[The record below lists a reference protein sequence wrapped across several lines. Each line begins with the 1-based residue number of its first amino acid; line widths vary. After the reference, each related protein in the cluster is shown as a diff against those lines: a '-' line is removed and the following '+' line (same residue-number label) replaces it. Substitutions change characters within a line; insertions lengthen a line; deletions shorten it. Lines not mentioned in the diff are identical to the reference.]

1 MNPDTLNTV
10 AQTTATAMA
19 GGNLAFFLAWIGIFL
34 MVALAGIGSAIGTV
48 IGGSAS
54 VGAMKKRD
62 DIFANCMILSALPGT
77 QGLYGFGAFFI
88 LNGHINPEMNMLQAC
103 AILGAGLIMG
113 LVGLISAI
121 QQAKIVANGI
131 ESMGAGNDVFSKS
144 LILGVFPELYAIVA
158 FAACFLI
165 SGIIPGL
172 A

>member
-1 MNPDTLNTV
+1 MNTV
-10 AQTTATAMA
+10 AQPIVAAMA

-34 MVALAGIGSAIGTV
+34 MVALSGAGSAWGTV

-62 DIFANCMILSALPGT
+62 DIFPNYMILSALPGT

-88 LNGHINPEMNMLQAC
+88 LKAHITSSINMMQAC

-113 LVGLISAI
+113 VVGLISAY
-121 QQAKIVANGI
+121 QQSRIVANGI
-131 ESMGAGNDVFSKS
+131 ESLGSGNDVFSQT

-158 FAACFLI
+158 FATCFLI
-165 SGIIPGL
+165 SGAIPGL

>member
-1 MNPDTLNTV
+1 
-10 AQTTATAMA
+10 MA

-34 MVALAGIGSAIGTV
+34 MVALAGIGSAWGTV

-62 DIFANCMILSALPGT
+62 DIFPSCMILSALPST

-88 LNGHINPEMNMLQAC
+88 LNSHITPTINMLQAC

-113 LVGLISAI
+113 GVGLISAY
-121 QQAKIVANGI
+121 QQSRIVANGI
-131 ESMGAGNDVFSKS
+131 ESLGAGNNVFSQT

-158 FAACFLI
+158 FATCFLI
-165 SGIIPGL
+165 SGVIPGL

>member
-1 MNPDTLNTV
+1 
-10 AQTTATAMA
+10 
-19 GGNLAFFLAWIGIFL
+19 
-34 MVALAGIGSAIGTV
+34 
-48 IGGSAS
+48 
-54 VGAMKKRD
+54 
-62 DIFANCMILSALPGT
+62 
-77 QGLYGFGAFFI
+77 
-88 LNGHINPEMNMLQAC
+88 MNMLQAC

-158 FAACFLI
+158 FATCFLI
-165 SGIIPGL
+165 SGVIPGL